1 VALLRDRLGLL
12 QAFLHDSDGKLQTGT
27 NTGGLSRSYVAR
39 SSRSPAFYTLLAH
52 HES

>member
-12 QAFLHDSDGKLQTGT
+12 QAFLRDSDGKLQTGT
-27 NTGGLSRSYVAR
+27 NTGGLTRSYVAR
-39 SSRSPAFYTLLAH
+39 SSCSPAFYTLLAH